1 MVTKVEA
8 ASIANSAGITTLLTS
23 ADQAREALAGKDVGT
38 LFVPT
43 GSRRSSRKLWLAHA
57 TTPRGRLMLD
67 EGAVRALVHRRS
79 SLLPAG
85 VTEVVGAF
93 GDGDAVELCGPD
105 GTVIGRGLVSF
116 SPRASSP
123 ACSAGRRTSWP
134 ASSGPVTARGHPPAT
149 TWSSSSWRRPGP
161 AESATGP
168 G

>member
-23 ADQAREALAGKDVGT
+23 TDHAADALEGKDVGT

-43 GSRRSSRKLWLAHA
+43 GSRRASRKLWLAHA

-67 EGAVRALVHRRS
+67 RGAVKAVVERRT

-85 VTEVVGAF
+85 ITEVVGAF

-105 GTVIGRGLVSF
+105 GTVIGRGLVNY
-116 SPRASSP
+116 
-123 ACSAGRRTSWP
+123 
-134 ASSGPVTARGHPPAT
+134 
-149 TWSSSSWRRPGP
+149 SSSELPDLLGRTTHELAR
-161 AESATGP
+161 ELGP
-168 G
+168 GYEREVVHRDDLVIL